1 MKYKGRRQSTNVE
14 DMRGSSHGRSVG
26 LKGGIIGTLAIALVV
41 YLLGGNPMDVLQM
54 RQGETEMAG
63 EEVVLSEK
71 EQEMTEFVSVVLA
84 DTEEVW
90 GKIFREYGS
99 SYRQPKLVLFRS
111 AVSSACGYA
120 QSATGPF
127 YCPGDEKVYLDLDY
141 LEALQRKLGATGDFA
156 VAYIIAHEVGHHV
169 QLLMGTMNEVTQA
182 QRQARSQSQVNELTV
197 RMELQADFFAGVWIH
212 HAQKM
217 FNIMEEGD
225 LEEALNAASSV
236 GDDRIQKQTQ
246 GYVVPDSFTHG
257 TSTQRKGWLA
267 KEFRPATSV
276 RETLLTQTFNS
287 QIFKFTG

>member
-14 DMRGSSHGRSVG
+14 DMRGSSSGRSVG

-54 RQGETEMAG
+54 RQGETEMTT

-90 GKIFREYGS
+90 GKIFKDFGS
-99 SYRQPKLVLFRS
+99 TYRHPKLVLFRS

-182 QRQARSQSQVNELTV
+182 QRQARSQSQANELTV

-217 FNIMEEGD
+217 FNIMEQGD

-267 KEFRPATSV
+267 KGI
-276 RETLLTQTFNS
+276 QTGDIRQGDTFSAN
-287 QIFKFTG
+287 I

>member
-1 MKYKGRRQSTNVE
+1 MRYKGRRQSTNVE
-14 DMRGSSHGRSVG
+14 DLRGSGRSRSIG
-26 LKGGIIGTLAIALVV
+26 LKGGIFGTLAIALVV

-71 EQEMTEFVSVVLA
+71 EKEMTEFVSVVLA
-84 DTEEVW
+84 DTEDVW
-90 GKIFREYGS
+90 GKIFKEYGAT
-99 SYRQPKLVLFRS
+99 YRQPKLVLFRS
-111 AVSSACGYA
+111 AVNSACGYA

-182 QRQARSQSQVNELTV
+182 QRQARSRSKANELTV
-197 RMELQADFFAGVWIH
+197 RLELQADFFAGVWIH

-217 FNIMEEGD
+217 FNIMEQGD
-225 LEEALNAASSV
+225 LEEALNAASAV
-236 GDDRIQKQTQ
+236 GDYRIQKQTQ

-257 TSTQRKGWLA
+257 TSAQRKSWLA
-267 KEFRPATSV
+267 KGIQTGDIR
-276 RETLLTQTFNS
+276 QGDTFNS
-287 QIFKFTG
+287 TI